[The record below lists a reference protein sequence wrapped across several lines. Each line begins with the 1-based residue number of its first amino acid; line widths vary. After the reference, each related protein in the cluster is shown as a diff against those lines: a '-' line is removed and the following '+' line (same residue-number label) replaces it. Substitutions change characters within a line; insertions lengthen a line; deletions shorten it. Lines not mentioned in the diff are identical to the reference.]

1 MADRRKRQQW
11 PAILLAD
18 RPGAPALADWVLRMA
33 EASEGLSIV
42 PRIAAV
48 SGFSEP
54 TVRAG
59 GPVKPAERK
68 QFFDRL
74 EASLLRRV
82 VRDPEADAE
91 LAAHIRDAT
100 YPTVFAAFAGGYSPQ
115 LLEICDAMDRISE
128 AVATC
133 RWTRPSASQA
143 IVELGTLAAAR
154 AGPSLSAAPDEL
166 AALDAML
173 LVLAKLDMEVLLHH
187 QDRRYPIRS
196 VFLRVSPRMKGGRVE
211 RWPYARLLDRLYT
224 LIRIR
229 EERPL
234 EEILPSIPRLDAMLG
249 TTSPRG
255 TKSPVA
261 KWRTGRVM
269 HRSAYEDIV
278 NRMLPCGPE
287 RFVADKLYGG
297 ATLWH
302 VLVQE
307 APEHVEWALDRFCAW
322 WSLFRPDD
330 FVDGPETSHPLNVL
344 A

>member
-1 MADRRKRQQW
+1 MADRRKREQW
-11 PAILLAD
+11 PAILRAD
-18 RPGAPALADWVLRMA
+18 RPGAPALAEWVLRMG

-68 QFFDRL
+68 EFFDRL

-91 LAAHIRDAT
+91 IAAHIRNAT

-115 LLEICDAMDRISE
+115 LLEICDALDRISE

-133 RWTRPSASQA
+133 RWTRSRASQA
-143 IVELGTLAAAR
+143 IVEVGSHAAVR
-154 AGPSLSAAPDEL
+154 AGAPLPAAPCDL
-166 AALDAML
+166 VALDATL
-173 LVLAKLDMEVLLHH
+173 LVLARLDMEVLLNH
-187 QDRRYPIRS
+187 QDRRYPIHP

-211 RWPYARLLDRLYT
+211 RWPYARLLDRLYM
-224 LIRIR
+224 LIRIC

-234 EEILPSIPRLDAMLG
+234 EEILPTIPRLDAMLG
-249 TTSPRG
+249 TTSSRG

-269 HRSAYEDIV
+269 RRSAYEDIV
-278 NRMLPCGPE
+278 NRRLPDGPD
-287 RFVADKLYGG
+287 RFVAQKLYAG
-297 ATLWH
+297 ATFWH
-302 VLVQE
+302 VLVTE

-322 WSLFRPDD
+322 WSLFRPED